1 MHKTPWF
8 SMLWKGEVDST
19 MSTPAT
25 TSATPAAASATNNRS
40 AANASR
46 AKHKAAA
53 EMDAVLAQAGGPD
66 GTAPAGAFPC
76 KWDGCAGVF
85 RRLGDL
91 VVHVNEQHCGA
102 ERPWPNHMCR
112 WRGCWR
118 KDHFASL
125 NHMICHMR
133 AHTGEKPFQCPVCS
147 TRFSIRSNYNAH
159 VKARHSKPNLQPII
173 ITFDDT
179 EEPLPPNGN
188 GHTAVVRNQHTK
200 KRDLNLAREAA
211 REDAGDARDASEEP
225 TGGAGSDDDGGDEQ
239 QQPPRARPPAKK
251 KARRTT
257 SKASTKRPDM
267 AVHRHAMQDDVDM
280 EESDWIAL
288 AGRNDRRDRIGGRPN
303 YREESGSEHEGG
315 DDVDDRDDDDD
326 RTSHSADDAAMG
338 DINSRRQR
346 RVSTP
351 VFKLSHDSDSA
362 RASTTPEPTPSK
374 KSSATLVPSSAR
386 PTTRSQRPSKLM
398 ALSHAGTPVRVRR
411 RSRLQQRVDD
421 YRQHVKDL
429 DTKLRFLEL
438 VQADLQE
445 THAKFYATNPPV
457 AVKSGM
463 SIKAATKQGLQV
475 QQLTGHVEGIQRSIE
490 SVMVS
495 LLDTVLPALEDR
507 LHQRR
512 HGRSALASDEA
523 ADSEQE
529 SAAGGAN
536 ASSDKQRDQSSGQ
549 AVVEHGVVSNGS
561 DSPSFADS
569 AVPAAADDF
578 DGYSTMMPTPASEMS
593 CSSPRPPLLAGM
605 NFAVDM
611 QDSSTEAA
619 VELPAA
625 SSSPIPLRVFPGAM
639 GEHVHMMF
647 HLLNTPPLSPN
658 TVNTTARF
666 MATTAPGTSSQL
678 V

>member
-1 MHKTPWF
+1 
-8 SMLWKGEVDST
+8 

-25 TSATPAAASATNNRS
+25 TSATTAAAVASATNNRS

-91 VVHVNEQHCGA
+91 VVHVNEHHCGA
-102 ERPWPNHMCR
+102 ERPWPN
-112 WRGCWR
+112 
-118 KDHFASL
+118 
-125 NHMICHMR
+125 HMR

-200 KRDLNLAREAA
+200 KRDLNLEREAA
-211 REDAGDARDASEEP
+211 REGAGDARDASEEP
-225 TGGAGSDDDGGDEQ
+225 TGGAGSGDDGGDEQ
-239 QQPPRARPPAKK
+239 QQQPPRARAPAKK
-251 KARRTT
+251 KARRSTAKT
-257 SKASTKRPDM
+257 STKRSE
-267 AVHRHAMQDDVDM
+267 AVPVQGDVDM

-288 AGRNDRRDRIGGRPN
+288 AGRNDRRDRVGGRPN
-303 YREESGSEHEGG
+303 YREESGSENDGG
-315 DDVDDRDDDDD
+315 DDDRECDDGDDDAVMCEEG
-326 RTSHSADDAAMG
+326 SAD
-338 DINSRRQR
+338 SRRQR
-346 RVSTP
+346 RMSTP
-351 VFKLSHDSDSA
+351 ALRLSQDSNTT
-362 RASTTPEPTPSK
+362 RASTTPDPAPSK
-374 KSSATLVPSSAR
+374 KSSTLPSSAR

-398 ALSHAGTPVRVRR
+398 ALSPAGTPVRVRR

-463 SIKAATKQGLQV
+463 SAKAAAKQGLQV
-475 QQLTGHVEGIQRSIE
+475 QQLTGHVEGMQRSIE

-512 HGRSALASDEA
+512 HGRFALANDETA
-523 ADSEQE
+523 EAEQE
-529 SAAGGAN
+529 SVAVGADV
-536 ASSDKQRDQSSGQ
+536 SGDEQRGQ
-549 AVVEHGVVSNGS
+549 AVVEHGASSNGS
-561 DSPSFADS
+561 DGPLFADYDGS
-569 AVPAAADDF
+569 AAADDDF
-578 DGYSTMMPTPASEMS
+578 DGYSIMMPTPASEMS
-593 CSSPRPPLLAGM
+593 CSSPRPSLLANM
-605 NFAVDM
+605 NIAVDM
-611 QDSSTEAA
+611 QDSSTETA

-625 SSSPIPLRVFPGAM
+625 SSSPIPLRVFPSAM
-639 GEHVHMMF
+639 GEHAHMMF

-658 TVNTTARF
+658 TVHTTVRF
-666 MATTAPGTSSQL
+666 MATTAPGASSQL
-678 V
+678 L

>member
-1 MHKTPWF
+1 
-8 SMLWKGEVDST
+8 
-19 MSTPAT
+19 MSTPTT
-25 TSATPAAASATNNRS
+25 TSATSAAAAASATNNRS

-66 GTAPAGAFPC
+66 GTAPTGAFPC

-91 VVHVNEQHCGA
+91 VVHINEHHCGA
-102 ERPWPNHMCR
+102 ERPWPN
-112 WRGCWR
+112 
-118 KDHFASL
+118 
-125 NHMICHMR
+125 HMR

-173 ITFDDT
+173 IAFDDT

-200 KRDLNLAREAA
+200 KRDLNLEREAA
-211 REDAGDARDASEEP
+211 RGDAGDARDASEEP

-239 QQPPRARPPAKK
+239 PQPPRARAPAKK

-257 SKASTKRPDM
+257 TKAPTKRHT
-267 AVHRHAMQDDVDM
+267 AQDDVDM
-280 EESDWIAL
+280 EETDWIAL
-288 AGRNDRRDRIGGRPN
+288 AGRNDRRDRVGGRPN
-303 YREESGSEHEGG
+303 YREESGSENDGG
-315 DDVDDRDDDDD
+315 NDDRDRNDDDDD
-326 RTSHSADDAAMG
+326 RASHSGDDVAG
-338 DINSRRQR
+338 HEGSVDSRRQR

-351 VFKLSHDSDSA
+351 ALKLSHDSDSA
-362 RASTTPEPTPSK
+362 RMSTTPEPAPSK
-374 KSSATLVPSSAR
+374 SSGAALASSSAR

-398 ALSHAGTPVRVRR
+398 ALSPAGTPMRVRC
-411 RSRLQQRVDD
+411 RSRLQQRVND

-463 SIKAATKQGLQV
+463 SAKAAAKQGLQV
-475 QQLTGHVEGIQRSIE
+475 QQLTGHVEGMQRSIE

-512 HGRSALASDEA
+512 HGRSALANDETA
-523 ADSEQE
+523 EAEQE
-529 SAAGGAN
+529 STAVGAD
-536 ASSDKQRDQSSGQ
+536 APSGEQRDQSLSQ
-549 AVVEHGVVSNGS
+549 AVVEHGVACNGS
-561 DSPSFADS
+561 DGPSFADYD
-569 AVPAAADDF
+569 ATATAGDDF
-578 DGYSTMMPTPASEMS
+578 DGYSTMIPTPASEMS
-593 CSSPRPPLLAGM
+593 CSSPRPSLLANM
-605 NFAVDM
+605 DFAVAM
-611 QDSSTEAA
+611 QDSSAEAA

-639 GEHVHMMF
+639 GEHAHMMF

-658 TVNTTARF
+658 TVHTTVRF
-666 MATTAPGTSSQL
+666 MATTALGASSQL
-678 V
+678 L

>member
-1 MHKTPWF
+1 
-8 SMLWKGEVDST
+8 
-19 MSTPAT
+19 MSTPTTTST
-25 TSATPAAASATNNRS
+25 TSAAAAAAAASATNNRS

-53 EMDAVLAQAGGPD
+53 EMDAMLAQAGGPD

-76 KWDGCAGVF
+76 KWDGCEGVF

-91 VVHVNEQHCGA
+91 VVHVNESHCGA
-102 ERPWPNHMCR
+102 ERPWPN
-112 WRGCWR
+112 
-118 KDHFASL
+118 
-125 NHMICHMR
+125 HMR

-200 KRDLNLAREAA
+200 KRDLNLEREAA

-239 QQPPRARPPAKK
+239 PQQPPARAPAKK

-257 SKASTKRPDM
+257 SKGPTKRSDTVP
-267 AVHRHAMQDDVDM
+267 VQDDVDM

-288 AGRNDRRDRIGGRPN
+288 AGRNDRRDHVGGRPN
-303 YREESGSEHEGG
+303 YREVSGSEHDGE
-315 DDVDDRDDDDD
+315 DDDRDCDDGDDD
-326 RTSHSADDAAMG
+326 TVMGEEGSAD
-338 DINSRRQR
+338 SRRQR

-351 VFKLSHDSDSA
+351 ALRASHDSESV
-362 RASTTPEPTPSK
+362 RASTTPEPAPSK
-374 KSSATLVPSSAR
+374 KSSTLHSSAR

-398 ALSHAGTPVRVRR
+398 ALSPAGTPVRVRR

-438 VQADLQE
+438 VQADLKE

-463 SIKAATKQGLQV
+463 SVKAAAKQGLQV
-475 QQLTGHVEGIQRSIE
+475 QQLTGHVEGMQRSIE
-490 SVMVS
+490 NIMVS

-512 HGRSALASDEA
+512 HGRSALASEET
-523 ADSEQE
+523 ADAEQE
-529 SAAGGAN
+529 SAAGGAD
-536 ASSDKQRDQSSGQ
+536 ASSDKQRNQSPGQ
-549 AVVEHGVVSNGS
+549 AVVEHGVASNGS
-561 DSPSFADS
+561 DGLSFAAYGAS
-569 AVPAAADDF
+569 AAADDDF

-593 CSSPRPPLLAGM
+593 CSSPRPSLLANM
-605 NFAVDM
+605 DFAVDM

-639 GEHVHMMF
+639 GEHAHMMF
-647 HLLNTPPLSPN
+647 HLLNTPPLSPS
-658 TVNTTARF
+658 TVHTTVRF
-666 MATTAPGTSSQL
+666 MATTAPVASSQL
-678 V
+678 L